1 MEESDYLYDYNIYN
15 EETLENKIYSFYE
28 IIDDYDLIENK
39 EIWRN
44 LFSSY
49 TLDELARDQ
58 DIILEFFSNNFGGLP
73 KDIRDYIYNELDI
86 EGYQGYLIHDEL
98 KEEMKNVPNFEFNR
112 TDIPS
117 NKRLDF
123 YKKRY
128 EYFLMSANSG
138 LSSEPEELYEKLL
151 EYGFDY
157 SVEVIRLQH
166 IFTSEIERGELLKH
180 GFKYSQEKL
189 KEIIQYGQSVS
200 LNVYTLFFKSFNEMY
215 ISEEDYEYLHN
226 IKLQDVL
233 IDIHIFNFILTLILE
248 SANKYEESVIIK
260 SSLPYNFVMAI
271 DPVLFKIGK
280 KVRKRNRSLFAK
292 ISRGLL
298 FIFIGTIIIFA
309 IIAASR
315 AFSKKIVKPVEEE
328 KEFTKYLTEQESAF
342 LGGYVKDLDVFVMRY
357 CFDNSKKELNQ
368 KFSKDYFSTEAKE
381 KYKENIENPVNI
393 DFTYFDYKYDYAYAK
408 FSLEDFRSTQIE
420 AIYNE
425 DNLVLV
431 LVRDGDKKIDT
442 IYGEGRS
449 ELTEELKE
457 EYEKWFRSDKYDTL
471 KFLGMKYFIIEDKS
485 SLLEEGEYYLSDK
498 FKENILEEPYNM
510 VDIGFSFGYTSVI
523 SDYEKNKRY
532 GIIFSDDKSKAIFVL
547 FDKYG
552 RADEI
557 VNEEEVYKSQAMK
570 KQIEEIKENAIKL
583 RK

>member
-298 FIFIGTIIIFA
+298 FIFVGTIIIFA

-328 KEFTKYLTEQESAF
+328 KEFTKYLTEQ
-342 LGGYVKDLDVFVMRY
+342 
-357 CFDNSKKELNQ
+357 
-368 KFSKDYFSTEAKE
+368 
-381 KYKENIENPVNI
+381 
-393 DFTYFDYKYDYAYAK
+393 
-408 FSLEDFRSTQIE
+408 
-420 AIYNE
+420 
-425 DNLVLV
+425 
-431 LVRDGDKKIDT
+431 
-442 IYGEGRS
+442 
-449 ELTEELKE
+449 
-457 EYEKWFRSDKYDTL
+457 
-471 KFLGMKYFIIEDKS
+471 
-485 SLLEEGEYYLSDK
+485 
-498 FKENILEEPYNM
+498 
-510 VDIGFSFGYTSVI
+510 
-523 SDYEKNKRY
+523 
-532 GIIFSDDKSKAIFVL
+532 
-547 FDKYG
+547 
-552 RADEI
+552 
-557 VNEEEVYKSQAMK
+557 
-570 KQIEEIKENAIKL
+570 
-583 RK
+583 